1 MNMVLNVTERQERTS
16 IIIPTFMAEALQTRL
31 VDQNVQNVRKAPPFA
46 TEPLAKTPAFATE
59 AAIPPKRKK
68 KTRVEDENFFIYS
81 IS

>member
-1 MNMVLNVTERQERTS
+1 
-16 IIIPTFMAEALQTRL
+16 MAEALQTRL

-59 AAIPPKRKK
+59 AGIPP
-68 KTRVEDENFFIYS
+68 TRRRPRLEDENFFSS